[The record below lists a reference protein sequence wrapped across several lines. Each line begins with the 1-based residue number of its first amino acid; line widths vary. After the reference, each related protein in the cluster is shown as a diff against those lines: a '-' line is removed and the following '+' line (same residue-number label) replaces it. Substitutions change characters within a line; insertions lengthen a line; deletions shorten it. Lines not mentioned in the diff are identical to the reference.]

1 MMKTY
6 LTIDQSTS
14 ATKAILYGDKGN
26 CLDSESVDHQQIY
39 PKPGWVE
46 HDPDEIWSNT
56 KKVIQ
61 ILLERNS
68 SLINDITFLSIT
80 NQRETVLVFDK
91 ETGAPLY
98 NAIVWQCRR
107 GDPICRQLIDDGR
120 DELIRQK
127 TGLKIDTYFSAS
139 KLKWLI
145 ANQDVIKNKLS
156 SGEALVGT
164 VDAYLIYKLTQG
176 KSFATD
182 YTNASRTLLYDIVNL
197 EWDETLCR
205 TFDVPMQSLP
215 TVLESTAKYGETDID
230 GLLNKKIPIYGVMG
244 DSQASLFAQ
253 RCFEPGM
260 IKATFGTGSS
270 VLLNIGS
277 EFKLTDSGAMTTIAW
292 RCDGK
297 VTYSF
302 EGIINYSAA
311 TISWLKNQMELI
323 DNPKETESLALAVN
337 DNGGV
342 YLVPAFA
349 GLSAPYWNPDAR
361 AAIVGLSAHST
372 KNHIVRAALESI
384 SYQIRDVLDMM
395 KNDSGV
401 SLQSI
406 HADGG
411 ATANQ
416 FLMQF
421 TSDIAGLDLQVSN
434 NPALSPL
441 GAFMMGTLGSGVCS
455 SIDDLAAFPREMT
468 RYQPLMNSS
477 KADAYYKGWKTAV
490 QRVLD

>member
-1 MMKTY
+1 MKTF

-14 ATKAILYGDKGN
+14 ATKALLYGDNGN
-26 CLDSESVDHQQIY
+26 CLDSESLDHQQIY

-46 HDPDEIWSNT
+46 HDPIEIWSNT
-56 KKVIQ
+56 KKAIQ
-61 ILLERNS
+61 LLLKRNS
-68 SLINDITFLSIT
+68 NRVNEIAFLSIT
-80 NQRETVLVFDK
+80 NQRETILVFDK

-107 GDPICRQLIDDGR
+107 GDPICRQLIDDGYH
-120 DELIRQK
+120 DLIRQK

-139 KLKWLI
+139 KLKWLL
-145 ANQDVIKNKLS
+145 ANQEEIKNKLS
-156 SGEALVGT
+156 RGEAIVGT
-164 VDAYLIYKLTQG
+164 IDTYLIYKLTQG
-176 KSFATD
+176 HTFATD
-182 YTNASRTLLYDIVNL
+182 FTNASRTLLYDIVNL
-197 EWDETLCR
+197 EWDETLCQL
-205 TFDVPMQSLP
+205 FNVPIQSLP
-215 TVLESTAKYGETDID
+215 AILESTAKYGETDID
-230 GLLNKKIPIYGVMG
+230 GLLSYKIPIYGVMG

-260 IKATFGTGSS
+260 IKSTFGTGSS

-277 EFKLTDSGAMTTIAW
+277 DFKLTDSGAMTTIAW
-292 RCDGK
+292 CYDDK

-311 TISWLKNQMELI
+311 TISWLKNQMKLI
-323 DNPKETESLALAVN
+323 DDPQETETLALAVS

-349 GLSAPYWNPDAR
+349 GLSAPYWNPEAR

-384 SYQIRDVLDMM
+384 AYQIRDVLDMM

-411 ATANQ
+411 ASTNQ

-434 NPALSPL
+434 DPALSPL
-441 GAFMMGTLGSGVCS
+441 GAFMMGMLGSGVYS
-455 SIDDLAAFPREMT
+455 SLNDMAAFPRELT
-468 RYQPLMNSS
+468 RYQASMDSS
-477 KADAYYKGWKTAV
+477 KADTYYKGWKTAV
-490 QRVLD
+490 QRVLG

>member
-1 MMKTY
+1 MKTF

-14 ATKAILYGDKGN
+14 ATKALLYDKNGN
-26 CLDSESVDHQQIY
+26 CLDSESVDHRQIY

-56 KKVIQ
+56 QKAIQ
-61 ILLERNS
+61 LLFNRNS
-68 SLINDITFLSIT
+68 SLVNEIAFLSIT
-80 NQRETVLVFDK
+80 NQRETILVFDK

-107 GDPICRQLIDDGR
+107 GDPICRQLIEYGQH
-120 DELIRQK
+120 ELIRQK
-127 TGLKIDTYFSAS
+127 TGLKIDAYFSAS

-145 ANQDVIKNKLS
+145 ANQEEIKNKLS
-156 SGEALVGT
+156 SGEALIGT
-164 VDAYLIYKLTQG
+164 IDAYLIYKLTQG
-176 KSFATD
+176 QSLATD

-197 EWDETLCR
+197 EWDETLCQ
-205 TFDVPMQSLP
+205 TFDVPMRSLP
-215 TVLESTAKYGETDID
+215 TVLESTAMFGETDID
-230 GLLNKKIPIYGVMG
+230 GLLNKKIPIYGIMG

-260 IKATFGTGSS
+260 IKSTFGTGSS

-277 EFKLTDSGAMTTIAW
+277 DFKLTDSGAMTTIAW
-292 RCDGK
+292 CYDGK
-297 VTYSF
+297 ATYSF
-302 EGIINYSAA
+302 EGIINYCAA
-311 TISWLKNQMELI
+311 TISWLKNQMQLI
-323 DNPKETESLALAVN
+323 DDPRETETFAQAVS

-349 GLSAPYWNPDAR
+349 GLSAPYWNSEAR

-384 SYQIRDVLDMM
+384 AYQIRDVLDMM

-401 SLQSI
+401 CLQSI

-411 ATANQ
+411 ATSNQ

-421 TSDIAGLDLQVSN
+421 TSDIAGLDLLVSN
-434 NPALSPL
+434 DPALSPL
-441 GAFMMGTLGSGVCS
+441 GAFMMGLLGSGECAS
-455 SIDDLAAFPREMT
+455 LDDFAEFPRKMI
-468 RYQPLMNSS
+468 RYQSTMDESMANT
-477 KADAYYKGWKTAV
+477 YYNGWKAAV